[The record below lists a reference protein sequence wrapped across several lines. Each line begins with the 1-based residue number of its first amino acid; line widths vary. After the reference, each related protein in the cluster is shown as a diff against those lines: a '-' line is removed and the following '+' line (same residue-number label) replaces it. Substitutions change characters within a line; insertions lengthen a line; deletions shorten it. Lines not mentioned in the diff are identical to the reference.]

1 MNAPTPT
8 PSGSQGEIP
17 PPPPATLAQN
27 TMPTLGSI
35 VGSAG
40 GAALAASIH
49 VTDPVA
55 VGSIVTGVTALVT
68 ALFHFLG
75 GKFGVRL

>member
-1 MNAPTPT
+1 MNTPTPT
-8 PSGSQGEIP
+8 P
-17 PPPPATLAQN
+17 PPPASSNLAQN

-35 VGSAG
+35 VGSAS
-40 GAALAASIH
+40 GATLASALH

-75 GKFGVRL
+75 AKFGVRL